1 MEMTC
6 VSLGN
11 NTVKVT
17 LTGRLDTPGTDRI
30 EKQFYASFV
39 PGRHNAVIDLSAV
52 DFVSSMGVR
61 MLIAAA
67 RGVRAHRARM
77 ALFGA
82 QPLVAEVLAHVSL
95 DQLIDICADEATALA
110 AVIAW

>member
-6 VSLGN
+6 TKLGN

-17 LTGRLDTPGTDRI
+17 LTGRLDTPVADRI

-52 DFVSSMGVR
+52 DFISSMGIR
-61 MLIAAA
+61 MLIAGA

-95 DQLIDICADEATALA
+95 DQLIDICDDEATALT
-110 AVIAW
+110 AVTAW